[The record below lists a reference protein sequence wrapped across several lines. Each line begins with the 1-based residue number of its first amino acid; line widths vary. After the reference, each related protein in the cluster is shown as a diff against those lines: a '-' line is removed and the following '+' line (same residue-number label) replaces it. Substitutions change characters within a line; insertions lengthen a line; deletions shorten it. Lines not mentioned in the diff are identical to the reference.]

1 VSDLLVH
8 REARISPCSK
18 YRYRLTREWGD
29 GESITFVMLNPST
42 ADSNID
48 DPTIRRCMA
57 FARREGAMG
66 IAVVNLFA
74 LRSTDPRKLEGHD
87 NPYGPDNFGALGE
100 VLAGGRIICAWGAH
114 QIAVNPGLA
123 FRSRAKMLRTPLW
136 CLGRTR
142 EGHPRHPLY
151 VRSSQPLEPFS

>member
-1 VSDLLVH
+1 MSGLLMS
-8 REARISPCSK
+8 RSARISDCGK

-29 GESITFVMLNPST
+29 GESIAFVMLNPST
-42 ADSNID
+42 ADASID
-48 DPTIRRCMA
+48 DPTIRRCMS

-66 IAVVNLFA
+66 IVVVNLFA
-74 LRSTDPRKLEGHD
+74 FRATKPKKLETAD
-87 NPYGPDNFGALGE
+87 NPYGPDNLDALGDA
-100 VLAGGRIICAWGAH
+100 LSSGRVVCAWGAH

-123 FRSRAKMLRTPLW
+123 LRQRAKRAGTPLW

-151 VRSSQPLEPFS
+151 VPSTQPLEPFP